1 MPRFLNAGRRFFQGL
16 SSESRAGLFGLGWS
30 YLTHGLQL
38 VLRFGS
44 SLILTRLLLPEAY
57 GVFGPAMSVMF
68 LLELLCDI
76 GIRPAVVRSANGE
89 DSRFLGTAWAILLVR
104 SLPI

>member
-1 MPRFLNAGRRFFQGL
+1 MHRLFATGRRFVRGL
-16 SSESRAGLFGLGWS
+16 SSESRAGLFGLIWS

-68 LLELLCDI
+68 LL
-76 GIRPAVVRSANGE
+76 
-89 DSRFLGTAWAILLVR
+89 DS
-104 SLPI
+104 